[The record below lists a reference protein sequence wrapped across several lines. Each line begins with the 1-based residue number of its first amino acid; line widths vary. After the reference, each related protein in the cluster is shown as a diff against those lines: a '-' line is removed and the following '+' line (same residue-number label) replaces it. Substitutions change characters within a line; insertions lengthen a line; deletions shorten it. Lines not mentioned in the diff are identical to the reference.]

1 MLTDML
7 TLKGEKNLMGSHA
20 WMSNYCQLNEEELAS
35 PNNGSH
41 KWLSNT
47 KWSSLTP
54 YTHKQ
59 EADTSVFISIAAY
72 MCIYNSNTIGKRLS
86 VRGKL
91 KESEVGDLGEPGRK
105 KREGLE
111 VAKGCNYIFI

>member
-1 MLTDML
+1 ML

-20 WMSNYCQLNEEELAS
+20 WMSNYCQLNEELAS

-47 KWSSLTP
+47 KWSSLKP
-54 YTHKQ
+54 YTHKR
-59 EADTSVFISIAAY
+59 ETDASVFISVSAY
-72 MCIYNSNTIGKRLS
+72 MCIYNRNTIGKRLS

-91 KESEVGDLGEPGRK
+91 KELEVADLGEPGKRK
-105 KREGLE
+105 KEGLE